1 MLSSKVDLTENR
13 TFSTNHS
20 VRIVEIDRDI
30 MREAKSIS
38 GNDATTNDLYDKLV
52 AKEEMFG
59 RTRHYTEKLDV
70 FKKEEEVAIGICDA
84 CRRKIRIPWKCD
96 CCYYESDYKASNY
109 SFPWNELYTN
119 LLMARNNPNEIFNL
133 R

>member
-1 MLSSKVDLTENR
+1 MLSIKVDLTENR

-20 VRIVEIDRDI
+20 SRIVEIDKDI

-38 GNDATTNDLYDKLV
+38 ENDATTNDLYDKLV

-70 FKKEEEVAIGICDA
+70 FKKEEVAISICDV
-84 CRRKIRIPWKCD
+84 CGRKTRMPWKCYGGYCD
-96 CCYYESDYKASNY
+96 SGYKAINY
-109 SFPWNELYTN
+109 SFPWDVYNPE

>member
-1 MLSSKVDLTENR
+1 MLSIKVDLTENR

-20 VRIVEIDRDI
+20 PRFVEIDRDI

-52 AKEEMFG
+52 EKEEMFG
-59 RTRHYTEKLDV
+59 RTRHYTEKLNV
-70 FKKEEEVAIGICDA
+70 FKKEEAAISICDA
-84 CRRKIRIPWKCD
+84 CRRKRRIPWKCD
-96 CCYYESDYKASNY
+96 CGYCESGYKASNY
-109 SFPWNELYTN
+109 SFPWDVYNPELS
-119 LLMARNNPNEIFNL
+119 MARNNPNEIFNL

>member
-1 MLSSKVDLTENR
+1 MLSIKVDLTENR

-20 VRIVEIDRDI
+20 VRIAEIDRDI

-52 AKEEMFG
+52 EKEEMFG
-59 RTRHYTEKLDV
+59 RTRHYTEKLNV
-70 FKKEEEVAIGICDA
+70 FKKEETAIGICDA
-84 CRRKIRIPWKCD
+84 CRRKRRIPWKCSGGYCD
-96 CCYYESDYKASNY
+96 SYYKGGNY
-109 SFPWNELYTN
+109 TFPWNELYTN
-119 LLMARNNPNEIFNL
+119 LSMARNNPNEIFNL

>member
-1 MLSSKVDLTENR
+1 MLSIKVDLTENR

-20 VRIVEIDRDI
+20 ARIVEIDRDI

-59 RTRHYTEKLDV
+59 RTRHYTEKLNV
-70 FKKEEEVAIGICDA
+70 FKKEEAAISICDA
-84 CRRKIRIPWKCD
+84 CRRKKRTPWKCD
-96 CCYYESDYKASNY
+96 CCYYESDNKARNY
-109 SFPWNELYTN
+109 SIPWNVYYPELS
-119 LLMARNNPNEIFNL
+119 MARNNPNEIFNL

>member
-1 MLSSKVDLTENR
+1 MLSIKVDLTENR

-20 VRIVEIDRDI
+20 LRIVEIDKDI

-38 GNDATTNDLYDKLV
+38 ENDATTNDLYDKLV

-70 FKKEEEVAIGICDA
+70 FKKEEAAIGICDA

-96 CCYYESDYKASNY
+96 CCYYESGYKASNY
-109 SFPWNELYTN
+109 SFPWDVYNPELS
-119 LLMARNNPNEIFNL
+119 MARNNPNEIFNL

>member
-1 MLSSKVDLTENR
+1 MLSIKVDLTENR
-13 TFSTNHS
+13 TFSTSHS
-20 VRIVEIDRDI
+20 VRIVEIDMDI

-38 GNDATTNDLYDKLV
+38 ENDKITNDLYDKLV

-70 FKKEEEVAIGICDA
+70 FKKEEAAISICDA
-84 CRRKIRIPWKCD
+84 CRRKRRIPWKCD
-96 CCYYESDYKASNY
+96 CCYYENYYKTSNY

-119 LLMARNNPNEIFNL
+119 LSMARNNPNEIFNL

>member
-1 MLSSKVDLTENR
+1 MLSIKVDLTENR

-20 VRIVEIDRDI
+20 SRIVEIDRDI

-59 RTRHYTEKLDV
+59 RTRHSKEKLDV
-70 FKKEEEVAIGICDA
+70 LKKEE
-84 CRRKIRIPWKCD
+84 
-96 CCYYESDYKASNY
+96 
-109 SFPWNELYTN
+109 
-119 LLMARNNPNEIFNL
+119 
-133 R
+133 

>member
-1 MLSSKVDLTENR
+1 MLSIKVDLTENR

-20 VRIVEIDRDI
+20 ARIVEIDRDI
-30 MREAKSIS
+30 LREAKSIS
-38 GNDATTNDLYDKLV
+38 ENDATTNDLYDKLV

-70 FKKEEEVAIGICDA
+70 FKKEEVAIGICDA
-84 CRRKIRIPWKCD
+84 CRRKRRIPWKCD
-96 CCYYESDYKASNY
+96 CCYYESDNKARNY
-109 SFPWNELYTN
+109 SFPWNVYNPEL
-119 LLMARNNPNEIFNL
+119 LIARNNPNEIFNL

>member
-20 VRIVEIDRDI
+20 VRIVEIDMDI

-52 AKEEMFG
+52 EKEEMFG
-59 RTRHYTEKLDV
+59 RTRHYTEKLNV
-70 FKKEEEVAIGICDA
+70 FKKEETAIGICDA
-84 CRRKIRIPWKCD
+84 CRRKRRIPWKCD
-96 CCYYESDYKASNY
+96 CCYYESYNKTSNY
-109 SFPWNELYTN
+109 SFPWNVYNPE
-119 LLMARNNPNEIFNL
+119 LLMARNSPNEIFNL

>member
-1 MLSSKVDLTENR
+1 MLSIKVDLTENR
-13 TFSTNHS
+13 RFSANHS
-20 VRIVEIDRDI
+20 ARIVEIDRDI

-70 FKKEEEVAIGICDA
+70 FKKEEVAISICDA
-84 CRRKIRIPWKCD
+84 CRRKRRIPWKCD
-96 CCYYESDYKASNY
+96 CCYYESDNKASNY
-109 SFPWNELYTN
+109 SFPWNVYNPELS
-119 LLMARNNPNEIFNL
+119 MARNSPNEIFNL

>member
-20 VRIVEIDRDI
+20 ARIVEIDRDI

-59 RTRHYTEKLDV
+59 RTRHYTEKLNV
-70 FKKEEEVAIGICDA
+70 FKKEETAIGICDA
-84 CRRKIRIPWKCD
+84 CRRKRRVPWKCN
-96 CCYYESDYKASNY
+96 CCYYESDHKASNY
-109 SFPWNELYTN
+109 NFPWNELYTN
-119 LLMARNNPNEIFNL
+119 LLMARNSPNEIFNL

>member
-1 MLSSKVDLTENR
+1 MLSIKVDLTENR
-13 TFSTNHS
+13 RFSTNHS
-20 VRIVEIDRDI
+20 ARIVEIDRDI

-70 FKKEEEVAIGICDA
+70 FKKEEVAISICDA
-84 CRRKIRIPWKCD
+84 CRRKRRIPWKCD
-96 CCYYESDYKASNY
+96 CCYYESDNKASNY
-109 SFPWNELYTN
+109 SFPWDVYNPELS
-119 LLMARNNPNEIFNL
+119 MARNNPNEIFNL

>member
-1 MLSSKVDLTENR
+1 MLSIKVDLTENR

-20 VRIVEIDRDI
+20 SRIVEIDKDI

-38 GNDATTNDLYDKLV
+38 ENDATTNDLYDKLV

-70 FKKEEEVAIGICDA
+70 FKKEEVAISICDV
-84 CRRKIRIPWKCD
+84 CGRKTRMPWKCYGGYCD
-96 CCYYESDYKASNY
+96 SGYKATNY
-109 SFPWNELYTN
+109 SFPWDVYNPE

>member
-1 MLSSKVDLTENR
+1 MLSIKVDLTENR

-20 VRIVEIDRDI
+20 ARIVEIDRDI

-38 GNDATTNDLYDKLV
+38 ENDATTNDLYDKLV
-52 AKEEMFG
+52 AKEKMFG

-70 FKKEEEVAIGICDA
+70 FKKEEVAISICDV
-84 CRRKIRIPWKCD
+84 CGRKTRMPWKCYGGY
-96 CCYYESDYKASNY
+96 CESYYKTSNY
-109 SFPWNELYTN
+109 SFPWNVYNPE
-119 LLMARNNPNEIFNL
+119 LLMARNSPNEIFNL

>member
-1 MLSSKVDLTENR
+1 MLSIKVDLTENR
-13 TFSTNHS
+13 TFSTSHS
-20 VRIVEIDRDI
+20 SRIVEIDRDI

-38 GNDATTNDLYDKLV
+38 ENDATTNDLYDKLV

-70 FKKEEEVAIGICDA
+70 FKKEEVPISICDM
-84 CRRKIRIPWKCD
+84 CGRQTRMPWKCYGGYCD
-96 CCYYESDYKASNY
+96 SGFIATNY

-119 LLMARNNPNEIFNL
+119 LSMARNNPNEIFNL

>member
-1 MLSSKVDLTENR
+1 MLSIKVDLTENR

-20 VRIVEIDRDI
+20 SRIVEIDKDI

-38 GNDATTNDLYDKLV
+38 ENDATTNDLYDKLV

-59 RTRHYTEKLDV
+59 RTRHYTEKFDV
-70 FKKEEEVAIGICDA
+70 FKKEEVAISICDV
-84 CRRKIRIPWKCD
+84 CGRKTRIPWKCYGGYCD
-96 CCYYESDYKASNY
+96 SGYKATNY

-119 LLMARNNPNEIFNL
+119 LSMARNNPNEIFNL

>member
-1 MLSSKVDLTENR
+1 MLSIKVDLTENR

-20 VRIVEIDRDI
+20 ARIVEIDRDI

-59 RTRHYTEKLDV
+59 RTRHYTEKLNV
-70 FKKEEEVAIGICDA
+70 FKKEETAIGICDT
-84 CRRKIRIPWKCD
+84 CRRKKQTPWKCD
-96 CCYYESDYKASNY
+96 CCYYESDNKGGNY
-109 SFPWNELYTN
+109 TFPWNVYYPELS
-119 LLMARNNPNEIFNL
+119 MARNNPNEIFNL

>member
-1 MLSSKVDLTENR
+1 MLSIKVDLTENR
-13 TFSTNHS
+13 TFSTSHS
-20 VRIVEIDRDI
+20 SRIVEIYRDI

-38 GNDATTNDLYDKLV
+38 ENDATTNDLYDKLV

-70 FKKEEEVAIGICDA
+70 FKKEEVAISICDV
-84 CRRKIRIPWKCD
+84 CGRKTRMPWKCYGGY
-96 CCYYESDYKASNY
+96 CESDNKASNY
-109 SFPWNELYTN
+109 SFPWNVYNPELS
-119 LLMARNNPNEIFNL
+119 MARNNPNEIFNL

>member
-1 MLSSKVDLTENR
+1 MLSIKVDLTENR

-20 VRIVEIDRDI
+20 ARIVEIDKDI

-38 GNDATTNDLYDKLV
+38 ENDATTNDLYDKLV

-70 FKKEEEVAIGICDA
+70 FKKEEAAIGICDA

-96 CCYYESDYKASNY
+96 CCYCESDNKASNY
-109 SFPWNELYTN
+109 IFPWNVYNPELS
-119 LLMARNNPNEIFNL
+119 MARNNPNEIFNL

>member
-20 VRIVEIDRDI
+20 ARIVEIDRDI

-38 GNDATTNDLYDKLV
+38 ENDATTNDLYDKLV
-52 AKEEMFG
+52 EKEEMFG

-70 FKKEEEVAIGICDA
+70 FKKEETVIGICDA
-84 CRRKIRIPWKCD
+84 CRRKGRIPWKCD
-96 CCYYESDYKASNY
+96 CFYFESSYKASNY
-109 SFPWNELYTN
+109 SFPWNVYNPELS
-119 LLMARNNPNEIFNL
+119 MERNNPNEIFNL

>member
-1 MLSSKVDLTENR
+1 MLSIKVDLTENR

-20 VRIVEIDRDI
+20 ARIVEIDKDI

-38 GNDATTNDLYDKLV
+38 ENDATTNDLYDKLV

-70 FKKEEEVAIGICDA
+70 FKKEEAAIGICDA
-84 CRRKIRIPWKCD
+84 CRRKTRIPWKCD
-96 CCYYESDYKASNY
+96 CCYCESDNKASNY
-109 SFPWNELYTN
+109 IFPWNVYNPELS
-119 LLMARNNPNEIFNL
+119 MARNNPNEIFNL

>member
-1 MLSSKVDLTENR
+1 MLSIKVDLTENR
-13 TFSTNHS
+13 TFSTSHS
-20 VRIVEIDRDI
+20 SRIVEIDRDI

-38 GNDATTNDLYDKLV
+38 ENDATTNDLYDKLV

-70 FKKEEEVAIGICDA
+70 FKKEEAAISICDV
-84 CRRKIRIPWKCD
+84 CGRKTRMPWKCYGGGY
-96 CCYYESDYKASNY
+96 CESGYKASNY
-109 SFPWNELYTN
+109 SFPWDVYNPELS
-119 LLMARNNPNEIFNL
+119 MARNNPNEIFNL

>member
-1 MLSSKVDLTENR
+1 MLSIKVDLTENR
-13 TFSTNHS
+13 RFSTNHS
-20 VRIVEIDRDI
+20 ARIVEIDRDI

-70 FKKEEEVAIGICDA
+70 FKKEEEVAISICDA
-84 CRRKIRIPWKCD
+84 CRRKRRIPWKCD
-96 CCYYESDYKASNY
+96 CCYYESDNKASNY
-109 SFPWNELYTN
+109 SFPWDVYNPELS
-119 LLMARNNPNEIFNL
+119 MARNNPNEIFNL

>member
-1 MLSSKVDLTENR
+1 MLSINVDLTENR

-20 VRIVEIDRDI
+20 PRFVEIDRDI

-38 GNDATTNDLYDKLV
+38 ENDATTNDLYDKLV

-59 RTRHYTEKLDV
+59 RTRHYTEKLNV
-70 FKKEEEVAIGICDA
+70 FKKEEAAISICDA
-84 CRRKIRIPWKCD
+84 CRRKTRIPWKCD
-96 CCYYESDYKASNY
+96 CCYCESDYKASNY
-109 SFPWNELYTN
+109 GFPWEVYNPELS
-119 LLMARNNPNEIFNL
+119 MARNNPNEIFNL

>member
-1 MLSSKVDLTENR
+1 MLSINVDLTENR

-20 VRIVEIDRDI
+20 SRIVEIDRDI

-38 GNDATTNDLYDKLV
+38 ENDATTNDLYDKLV
-52 AKEEMFG
+52 AKEVMFG

-70 FKKEEEVAIGICDA
+70 FKKEEVAIGICDA
-84 CRRKIRIPWKCD
+84 CGRKRRIPWKCD
-96 CCYYESDYKASNY
+96 CCYYESDNKASNY
-109 SFPWNELYTN
+109 SFPWNVYNPE
-119 LLMARNNPNEIFNL
+119 LLMARNSPNEIFNL

>member
-20 VRIVEIDRDI
+20 ARIVEIDRDI

-52 AKEEMFG
+52 TKEEMFG
-59 RTRHYTEKLDV
+59 RTRHYTEKLNV
-70 FKKEEEVAIGICDA
+70 FKKEEVAISICDV
-84 CRRKIRIPWKCD
+84 CGRKTRMPWKCYGGY
-96 CCYYESDYKASNY
+96 CESYYKTSNY

-119 LLMARNNPNEIFNL
+119 LSMARNNPNEIFNL

>member
-1 MLSSKVDLTENR
+1 MLSIKVDLTENR

-20 VRIVEIDRDI
+20 SRIVEIDRDI

-38 GNDATTNDLYDKLV
+38 ENDATTNDLYDKLV

-70 FKKEEEVAIGICDA
+70 FKKEERAISICDV
-84 CRRKIRIPWKCD
+84 CGRKTRIPWKCYD
-96 CCYYESDYKASNY
+96 GYCNSSYKASNY
-109 SFPWNELYTN
+109 SFPWNVYNPELS
-119 LLMARNNPNEIFNL
+119 MARNNPNEIFNL

>member
-1 MLSSKVDLTENR
+1 MLSIKVDLTENR
-13 TFSTNHS
+13 RFSTNHS
-20 VRIVEIDRDI
+20 ARIVEIDRDI

-70 FKKEEEVAIGICDA
+70 FKKEEVAISICDA
-84 CRRKIRIPWKCD
+84 CRRKTRIPW
-96 CCYYESDYKASNY
+96 
-109 SFPWNELYTN
+109 
-119 LLMARNNPNEIFNL
+119 
-133 R
+133 

>member
-20 VRIVEIDRDI
+20 PRIVEIDRDI
-30 MREAKSIS
+30 MREVKSIS
-38 GNDATTNDLYDKLV
+38 ENDKIANDLYDKLV

-59 RTRHYTEKLDV
+59 RTRHYTEKLKV
-70 FKKEEEVAIGICDA
+70 FKKEETAIGICDA
-84 CRRKIRIPWKCD
+84 CGQKTRMPWKC
-96 CCYYESDYKASNY
+96 CGGYCESDYKVSNY
-109 SFPWNELYTN
+109 SFPWNVYNPELS
-119 LLMARNNPNEIFNL
+119 MARNSPNEIFNL

>member
-1 MLSSKVDLTENR
+1 MLSIKVDLTENR

-20 VRIVEIDRDI
+20 SRIVEIDKDI

-38 GNDATTNDLYDKLV
+38 ENDATTNDLYDKLV

-59 RTRHYTEKLDV
+59 RTRHYTEKLAV
-70 FKKEEEVAIGICDA
+70 FKKEEVAISICDV
-84 CRRKIRIPWKCD
+84 CGRKTRMPWKCYGGYCD
-96 CCYYESDYKASNY
+96 SGYKATNY
-109 SFPWNELYTN
+109 SFPWDVYNPE